1 MKYKFTLTT
10 FTLLSALIVF
20 GISSSKFSPK
30 SVNPILELSN
40 LKDTTDFGK
49 GKSDDSPG
57 VIIKAEKISGK
68 YVFVDSEPV
77 RPYEVVYKVKLG
89 IFSRGNN
96 RREIADLVI
105 RKAMKME
112 KKEGKSFDAVI
123 IGPTKY
129 DLAIK
134 YK

>member
-1 MKYKFTLTT
+1 MKYKFLLTA

-30 SVNPILELSN
+30 SVNPILELSI
-40 LKDTTDFGK
+40 LKDTTDV
-49 GKSDDSPG
+49 SLC
-57 VIIKAEKISGK
+57 KAVKMSGK
-68 YVFVDSEPV
+68 YVFMNSEPV

-89 IFSRGNN
+89 FLASGDNPT
-96 RREIADLVI
+96 EIADLVI

-112 KKEGKSFDAVI
+112 RKEGKPFDAVI
-123 IGPTKY
+123 IGSTKY

-134 YK
+134 FK